1 MGAEVHPHWI
11 SRAGG
16 LRRRVHRV
24 GLRQMDG
31 VVVSMSAP
39 AIFGTGFS
47 LGVFVATALLTL
59 FWCKGD
65 DVETSRCIWFLF
77 GVAVA
82 GLVAGVASA
91 DSEKGW

>member
-1 MGAEVHPHWI
+1 
-11 SRAGG
+11 
-16 LRRRVHRV
+16 
-24 GLRQMDG
+24 
-31 VVVSMSAP
+31 MSAP

-91 DSEKGW
+91 DSAEKGK